1 MTYMVIIYIARHEKN
16 YMSYVLYEHL
26 DGLLLL
32 DDFIPPAALN
42 FRDSEP

>member
-1 MTYMVIIYIARHEKN
+1 MKKN

-32 DDFIPPAALN
+32 DDFIPPTALN
-42 FRDSEP
+42 FHDSEPWCIHHDIPTAT